1 MNFNMYTSQ
10 DFINQKS
17 IVACFKTISKKI
29 ETHWHEFYE
38 MELILDGEGTYLVDG
53 VEYDIKRGTLFLM
66 SPAAFH
72 NADFLS
78 RCSVINIMFETDLC
92 SHNILYKIFQNNS
105 HIKLCLDNDNI
116 SFVESLCRELV
127 NALDKNNSVSEYSV
141 LLLNCILGKVLEI
154 SETENN
160 DTPVSPVQRAMLYIQ
175 NNFKKDITL
184 SDVAAIANFSPN
196 YFSGVF
202 RKYTG
207 VTYKAY
213 LNNIRFS
220 CAQKLLDYT
229 DMSIT
234 DICYECGFNDYANFT
249 SSFKKRFGIS
259 PAAFRNKKF
268 ADIKKETANH

>member
-1 MNFNMYTSQ
+1 MYTSQ

-78 RCSVINIMFETDLC
+78 RCRVINIMFETDLC

-160 DTPVSPVQRAMLYIQ
+160 DTPVSPV
-175 NNFKKDITL
+175 
-184 SDVAAIANFSPN
+184 
-196 YFSGVF
+196 
-202 RKYTG
+202 
-207 VTYKAY
+207 
-213 LNNIRFS
+213 
-220 CAQKLLDYT
+220 
-229 DMSIT
+229 
-234 DICYECGFNDYANFT
+234 
-249 SSFKKRFGIS
+249 
-259 PAAFRNKKF
+259 
-268 ADIKKETANH
+268 